1 MISNI
6 WKIAGI
12 DLKVPMDIVI
22 LLLVKQCAHLAPEL
36 SRQQKRIFR
45 LKATLAK
52 RLLRS
57 TTSKTFTQDLDYD
70 DIWHFAL

>member
-1 MISNI
+1 MVSNT

-22 LLLVKQCAHLAPEL
+22 LLLVKQCAHLVPEL
-36 SRQQKRIFR
+36 SRQQKGIFR

-52 RLLRS
+52 RLLRAHS
-57 TTSKTFTQDLDYD
+57 LF
-70 DIWHFAL
+70 